1 MTTERNYRTVGD
13 IKIKNKESANQINKK
28 KVDISYGR
36 AETNFNDIAIVQ
48 LQKPLTCDAPYFVVD
63 VHRCD
68 PNTIISIGIAPLD
81 IDAHAGQF
89 SNSLGYQNNSGRIY
103 TSWKIHANT
112 LALRYGKGSTVSIY
126 VTYFGEHLSTVLI
139 FYNNF
144 PIATRYHFE
153 GNKTRYLPTI
163 TFSGGPAYVSVLWPD
178 AVEYLPSITDISVS
192 QWIRGPLGSY
202 NPDTNLFENRSKVED
217 LPIQSP
223 IPLSKSFRYFIITQ
237 EEVSSTDGKGASV
250 GLATCSPLK
259 PTPTC
264 SLLKDYYTWFSKT
277 KMKVGNTIGWGVFYD
292 ENCKNDKAEQL
303 CLVFVMFNK
312 SIVDALFVLQPEGGF
327 FPIVLLQPYASK
339 VSIERHDILTTEE
352 LNKLQGL
359 YAQMVRPAM
368 EIYRKDTEERYLSE
382 KLFRKSE
389 QILLSID
396 NYKCRVS
403 LPKTENSI
411 HYIQFCKPLTYE
423 RRFFFVELENIT
435 KNCQVTVGIASA
447 KHKFNEAPGTVQN
460 TVGYNSYSGKLY
472 ANRKD
477 TGNMRGHKCYKGDT
491 MGVQIEA
498 FGKEMSVALFS
509 RNFQPLG
516 TRYLTLNDHSQYFPT
531 ILIENNGD
539 PVDLLVH
546 WQTRVSVPP
555 QFSMT
560 NPEDWCLP
568 EAASIDLK
576 QKMFILPEHFDK
588 SLCIQAP
595 CSLNKKNRHFEMVLL
610 EKFTDNEPPPAIAL
624 CTASPADPP
633 SKSQFRQDYLR
644 FWPTGDAAR
653 YLKQGDKIGWGII
666 FPQEEDSLIGEN
678 KEQLIICYL
687 SVNRAVGYVRVLYQP
702 VGGFYP
708 VVIAPPNINLIQM
721 DFSATQILTEEFT
734 TEQINAILADA
745 RLQIEAEEQF
755 LNNPESADPDSSN
768 DAQTMPQYPYDM
780 NSTVPYNYQYPYDMT
795 TAVSSN
801 YQYPYPYPYD
811 ASSAAY
817 SNYQYPS
824 NTSATVPTNNY
835 TAPPQNQ
842 SVKSSTCIIA

>member
-1 MTTERNYRTVGD
+1 MTTQRNYRIVGD
-13 IKIKNKESANQINKK
+13 IKIKNKESANEISKK

-48 LQKPLTCDAPYFVVD
+48 LQKPLTSDAPYFVVD

-89 SNSLGYQNNSGRIY
+89 NNSLGYQNNSGRIY
-103 TSWKIHANT
+103 TSWKIQANT
-112 LALRYGKGSTVSIY
+112 LALRYGKGSTVSMH

-153 GNKTRYLPTI
+153 GNKSRYLPTI

-202 NPDTNLFENRSKVED
+202 NPDTNVFENRSKVED

-237 EEVSSTDGKGASV
+237 KEVSSTDGKGASA

-277 KMKVGNTIGWGVFYD
+277 RMKAGNTIGWGVFYD

-327 FPIVLLQPYASK
+327 FPIVLLQPYGK
-339 VSIERHDILTTEE
+339 
-352 LNKLQGL
+352 
-359 YAQMVRPAM
+359 
-368 EIYRKDTEERYLSE
+368 
-382 KLFRKSE
+382 F
-389 QILLSID
+389 
-396 NYKCRVS
+396 
-403 LPKTENSI
+403 KTLKMN
-411 HYIQFCKPLTYE
+411 
-423 RRFFFVELENIT
+423 
-435 KNCQVTVGIASA
+435 
-447 KHKFNEAPGTVQN
+447 
-460 TVGYNSYSGKLY
+460 
-472 ANRKD
+472 
-477 TGNMRGHKCYKGDT
+477 
-491 MGVQIEA
+491 
-498 FGKEMSVALFS
+498 

-576 QKMFILPEHFDK
+576 QKMFILPEHFDQ

-624 CTASPADPP
+624 CTASPVDPP

-708 VVIAPPNINLIQM
+708 VVIAPPNSI
-721 DFSATQILTEEFT
+721 
-734 TEQINAILADA
+734 
-745 RLQIEAEEQF
+745 
-755 LNNPESADPDSSN
+755 
-768 DAQTMPQYPYDM
+768 
-780 NSTVPYNYQYPYDMT
+780 
-795 TAVSSN
+795 
-801 YQYPYPYPYD
+801 
-811 ASSAAY
+811 
-817 SNYQYPS
+817 
-824 NTSATVPTNNY
+824 
-835 TAPPQNQ
+835 
-842 SVKSSTCIIA
+842 